1 VKAERLSGGEAGAH
15 AFCAVFSNVAFM
27 GFPLIEAFFGKESL
41 FQASVFNIPF
51 QVLAFSIGPVM
62 LSAGGEGRP
71 KPKLGPASFATP
83 AAIASVIGFGFF
95 LAGIELPSPLAGAMR
110 LLGDTTTPLSMVL
123 IGAMLSRFGLSSL
136 RGRPQLWLTSLYRL
150 VAFPTAVYLLLRA
163 CGAGGLLLGL
173 PTLVAAMPAAA
184 NAAILAEAYGGD
196 SRAASSLVF
205 LSTLLSLPTIAA
217 LALLLRF

>member
-1 VKAERLSGGEAGAH
+1 
-15 AFCAVFSNVAFM
+15 
-27 GFPLIEAFFGKESL
+27 
-41 FQASVFNIPF
+41 
-51 QVLAFSIGPVM
+51 
-62 LSAGGEGRP
+62 
-71 KPKLGPASFATP
+71 
-83 AAIASVIGFGFF
+83 
-95 LAGIELPSPLAGAMR
+95 MR